1 MSDQPLQQPQFIDEV
16 AGEALPP
23 RPLVRAAPRGARLP
37 GQPETVART
46 LERRLSFIGTLDR
59 PLLVVIVML
68 LALGMM
74 MVYSTTFYWSDTE
87 FGSEIA
93 LLIRHAS
100 NVGIGLVAMGLVT
113 LLDYRMMRRLA
124 VIVMLAAISFLIAV
138 LLFGDRTFGARRAL
152 INGRF
157 QPGEFTELAIII
169 YMAAWLGSKRA
180 RIRSFTYGFIPFV
193 VLVGIVVV
201 LVLLQPDISTA
212 GVIFATSFVMFFLA
226 GADMRQILIA
236 GGAAVVLS
244 VVTILLFPDFFAYAA
259 NRIDTWWAGLNDLT
273 QTNYQ
278 AKQAVIAFLSG
289 GWTGVGLGEG
299 RQKFLALPAPHT
311 DSIFAV
317 IGEELGVI
325 GAALVLLLYVAFII
339 RAFQIARR
347 APDAFG
353 ALLATGV
360 AVWVALKALLNVAVM
375 TALLPTTGV
384 PLPFISY
391 GGSSLVVLLTG
402 VGLLLSVH
410 RGTVLQKNTPDR
422 RIAVGTTVTAYD
434 RSRRDGRTR
443 LPRAGRSRGDDRPVP

>member
-1 MSDQPLQQPQFIDEV
+1 MTDQPLQPPQFVDE
-16 AGEALPP
+16 APGERRTLVRPAPRIALASLDAAPP
-23 RPLVRAAPRGARLP
+23 VRPLSGPVAFIAA
-37 GQPETVART
+37 
-46 LERRLSFIGTLDR
+46 LDR
-59 PLLVVIVML
+59 PLLVIIGML
-68 LALGMM
+68 LALGLM

-93 LLIRHAS
+93 LLIRHAT
-100 NVGIGLVAMGLVT
+100 NVGIGLAAMMLFA
-113 LLDYRMMRRLA
+113 LLDYRFMRRMA
-124 VIVMLAAISFLIAV
+124 VIIMLMAISFLIAV

-157 QPGEFTELAIII
+157 QPGEFSELAIII
-169 YMAAWLGSKRA
+169 YMAAWLGSKNV
-180 RIRSFTYGFIPFV
+180 RIRSLTYGFIPFV
-193 VLVGIVVV
+193 VLVGIVAG
-201 LVLLQPDISTA
+201 LVIVQPDISTA
-212 GVIFATSFVMFFLA
+212 AVIAATSLAMFFLA
-226 GADMRQILIA
+226 GADLRQLGIA
-236 GGAAVVLS
+236 GGAALGLGLMMVQV
-244 VVTILLFPDFFAYAA
+244 FPYAG
-259 NRIDTWWAGLNDLT
+259 NRITTWLAGLTDLT
-273 QTNYQ
+273 QANYQ
-278 AKQAVIAFLSG
+278 TQQAIIAFLSG

-325 GAALVLLLYVAFII
+325 GAAVVLILYVAFII

-353 ALLATGV
+353 ALLATGI
-360 AVWVALKALLNVAVM
+360 AIWVALKGLLNIAVM

-410 RGTVLQKNTPDR
+410 RGTLAQKKSPDR
-422 RIAVGTTVTAYD
+422 RITGATYD
-434 RSRRDGRTR
+434 RSGRDGRAR
-443 LPRAGRSRGDDRPVP
+443 LSRAGRSRSDARL